1 MQGFPLIHQ
10 TPLHSPPPQM
20 PNMSQH
26 LQNQQSVPGAHQI
39 PQVDILKMLPQIISQ
54 VVTAITLQITEHNKQ
69 T

>member
-1 MQGFPLIHQ
+1 ML
-10 TPLHSPPPQM
+10 
-20 PNMSQH
+20 NMSQH
-26 LQNQQSVPGAHQI
+26 LQNQQSVPGAQQI